1 MQRGTLKKW
10 DDDRGFGFIKPD
22 QGSKDIFL
30 HINALP
36 RNIRRPKIGD
46 IIIYELKQEKDGKF
60 RAYKASIQGVIPV
73 SPIPKKSYSSPS
85 YSSPS
90 SGLESMLNS
99 IQSILGLVI
108 LAIAAIY
115 FSRAFNSTEQSNNN
129 ISPNTTVKIP
139 APLNPTCT
147 IKGNISVSSGKKWY
161 HLPGMEDYETTT
173 IHPDQGER
181 WFCSEQEAIAAGWTK
196 APN

>member
-22 QGSKDIFL
+22 QGAKDIFL

-73 SPIPKKSYSSPS
+73 SPIPNKSYSSPS
-85 YSSPS
+85 T
-90 SGLESMLNS
+90 GLGL
-99 IQSILGLVI
+99 IVKSILGVGI
-108 LAIAAIY
+108 LAIAAIS
-115 FSRAFNSTEQSNNN
+115 FLRAFNSTEQSNNN
-129 ISPNTTVKIP
+129 ISPDTTVDIP
-139 APLNPTCT
+139 AALNPTCT

-161 HLPGMEDYETTT
+161 HLPGMEDYATTT
-173 IHPDQGER
+173 IHPDEGER

>member
-73 SPIPKKSYSSPS
+73 SPIPNKSYSSPS

-90 SGLESMLNS
+90 RGLESMLNS

-129 ISPNTTVKIP
+129 ISPDTTVKIP

>member
-36 RNIRRPKIGD
+36 RTIRRPKIGD